1 MHFEWWMIGALGLFW
16 VVSLLAHGRSSF
28 ASGCTN
34 TIAVLEE
41 HGYIKVTKAG
51 DIIGLSN
58 QDQANHQSGID
69 SD

>member
-1 MHFEWWMIGALGLFW
+1 MHFEWWMIGLLGVFW
-16 VVSLLAHGRSSF
+16 VMSMIGHGHKSF
-28 ASGCTN
+28 QSGCTN

-41 HGYIKVTKAG
+41 NGYIKVSESG

-58 QDQANHQSGID
+58 QNQDSGID